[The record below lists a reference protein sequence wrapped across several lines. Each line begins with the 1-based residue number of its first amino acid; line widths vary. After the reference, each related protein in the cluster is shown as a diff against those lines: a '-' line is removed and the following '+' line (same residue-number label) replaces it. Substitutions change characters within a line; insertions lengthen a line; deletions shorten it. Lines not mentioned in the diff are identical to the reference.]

1 MEMTREMF
9 FLGKDLR
16 KEEVVQSILNNANYW
31 VEILEF
37 IGDEMRKDSEYEYE
51 KKWLKMKYHH
61 DLKEL
66 KEKYGM
72 PLDDKEE

>member
-16 KEEVVQSILNNANYW
+16 KEEVVQAILNNPNYW

-72 PLDDKEE
+72 PLDDNEE